1 MKKKIIFNTIIF
13 VLIIAF
19 ISAFSKIFGD
29 VNSLVGVGI
38 ATIALVLVERDLT
51 IHPFRN
57 TIKLL
62 AINLGLGVFSFVSHI
77 NMWIAIPLNLIALF
91 FIGYVFSYNLRK
103 STVIPFGLLYLF
115 MLYTPIDESLIMGR
129 FLALI
134 IGAFLVMIFQF
145 IFNKNKFIKVRTQS
159 TDEIYKNIL
168 EKISLIKIGKDTK
181 EIDEKI
187 KANIKTVKKV
197 ILDKRVK
204 GFYLTESA
212 DVLTQVIW
220 ILERISISLDEI
232 TTKYK
237 KSDYILLL
245 NSLYDAVENI
255 SQNKSVIH
263 SLYDD
268 YKSAQIDEK
277 ILIEFD
283 ELLIDLEKDMKNV
296 FKANDKLV
304 REENFDIKIPKH
316 FNKVFDYKKDFSID
330 SLRFS
335 FATRLA
341 IAVTL
346 GAFLT
351 QFFNL
356 TEGRWMVYTIF
367 SLIQPYAEN
376 CKTKAKERVQGT
388 IIGTLIVLVS
398 FTLIKSTG
406 GRFAVIL
413 LAGYLNPFFT
423 NYRDIAV
430 TFTISAVASAALM
443 GGTTKFVLARISF
456 VLLGTLIAL
465 LSNKFILPFKIEDG
479 KKAIVDIYD
488 YLARQMLRDVKN
500 IEQDHNHNIKG
511 MFLIP
516 SLIEDR
522 MNLLNFGINCEKESA
537 FITNR
542 RVLINNIYKHYTSLK
557 KEDTVKEDI
566 YKMISE
572 LENSL
577 NEETNE
583 KEKIR

>member
-1 MKKKIIFNTIIF
+1 MKKKIISNTIIF

-77 NMWIAIPLNLIALF
+77 NMWITIPLNLIALF

-145 IFNKNKFIKVRTQS
+145 IFNKNKFSKVRTQS

>member
-145 IFNKNKFIKVRTQS
+145 IFNKNKFSKVRTQS